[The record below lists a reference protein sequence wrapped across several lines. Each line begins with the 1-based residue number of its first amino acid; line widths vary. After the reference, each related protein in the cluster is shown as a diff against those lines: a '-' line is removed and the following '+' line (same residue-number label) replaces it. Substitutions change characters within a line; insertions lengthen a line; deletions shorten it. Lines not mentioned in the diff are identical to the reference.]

1 MKDEDTRLS
10 TDHGSTDIPESFRLA
25 TYSYELPPE
34 LIAQK
39 PSLERDQSR
48 LLLLN
53 RRTGAI
59 AHHLFS
65 ELPGLLKPS
74 DVLVLNETRVIPAFL
89 QGKKVTGGHVELLV
103 TDPGGMFGTGEL
115 QAVRTCITRSSKPVK
130 PGSKILLE
138 NGIELE
144 CIDAMG
150 PGRIQVRFPVPESM
164 FLNFLEEHGKPPL
177 PPYIHAAQRDETL
190 DRCRYQTIYGRVA
203 GSVAAPT
210 AGLHFSEKLLKELE
224 YIGIQIARIILHVGP
239 GTFLPVR
246 TPDVR
251 LHTMESEYFDI
262 SDETA
267 RTVSRAAREGR
278 RVIAVG
284 STSTR
289 ALETAVSDDCHLSP
303 GKGKTSL
310 FILPGYQFKIVKG
323 IITNFH
329 LPESTLLMLVC
340 ALGGTSRVLS
350 AYRQAIDHRYRF
362 YSYGDA
368 SLIIE

>member
-1 MKDEDTRLS
+1 MMDENTALY
-10 TDHGSTDIPESFRLA
+10 TDDASMDIPESFRLA
-25 TYSYELPPE
+25 TYSYELPPD

-39 PSLERDQSR
+39 PSPERDRSR
-48 LLLLN
+48 LLHLN
-53 RRTGAI
+53 RRTGAV
-59 AHHLFS
+59 AHHLFA
-65 ELPGLLKPS
+65 ELPGLLRPS
-74 DVLVLNETRVIPAFL
+74 DVLVLNETKVIPAFL
-89 QGKKVTGGHVELLV
+89 QGKKTTGGRVELLV
-103 TDPGGMFGTGEL
+103 TDPGEMFGPGEFH
-115 QAVRTCITRSSKPVK
+115 AVRTCITKSSKPIK
-130 PGSKILLE
+130 PGSRILVG
-138 NGIELE
+138 NGVELE
-144 CIDAMG
+144 CIHAVG
-150 PGRIQVRFPVPESM
+150 PGRIQVRFPVTESM
-164 FLNFLEEHGKPPL
+164 LLNFLEEHGKPPL
-177 PPYIHAAQRDETL
+177 PPYIHTAKRDEAL

-224 YIGIQIARIILHVGP
+224 GMGILVARIILHVGP

-246 TPDVR
+246 TQDVR
-251 LHTMESEYFDI
+251 LHTMESEYFEI

-267 RTVSRAAREGR
+267 RNITRAAREGR

-289 ALETAVSDDCHLSP
+289 ALETAVSEDCHICP

-310 FILPGYQFKIVKG
+310 FILPGYRFKIVKG

-340 ALGGTSRVLS
+340 ALGGTDRVLS
-350 AYRQAIDHRYRF
+350 AYRQAVHQKYRF

-368 SLIIE
+368 SLIAE